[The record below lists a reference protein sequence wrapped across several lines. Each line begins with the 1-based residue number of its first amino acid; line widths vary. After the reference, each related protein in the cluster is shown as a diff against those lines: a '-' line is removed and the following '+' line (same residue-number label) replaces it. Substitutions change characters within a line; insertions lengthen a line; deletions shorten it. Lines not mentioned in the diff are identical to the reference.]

1 MFNLANCVS
10 ALYTQ
15 QLSTDLA
22 VVTGIGADCAQVQ
35 LVQQSSD
42 GDVTSLGQ
50 QLRARWPAQQIRC
63 LAYTLPDKQSN
74 LSTVI
79 QT

>member
-1 MFNLANCVS
+1 MINLANCVS

-22 VVTGIGADCAQVQ
+22 VVTGVRADGAQVQ
-35 LVQQSSD
+35 LMQQSSD
-42 GDVTSLGQ
+42 SDVTSLGQ

-63 LAYTLPDKQSN
+63 LAYTLPDKQTNS
-74 LSTVI
+74 LSLL
-79 QT
+79 